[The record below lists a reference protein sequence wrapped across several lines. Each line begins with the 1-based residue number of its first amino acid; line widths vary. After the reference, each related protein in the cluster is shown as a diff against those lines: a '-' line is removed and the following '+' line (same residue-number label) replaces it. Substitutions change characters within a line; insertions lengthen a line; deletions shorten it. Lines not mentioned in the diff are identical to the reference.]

1 MIWSDLWFA
10 VVAEGVLLQMHRYLF
25 IGIIT
30 REWTSLSSTLLLFMQ
45 MKVEE
50 HKRQVMVLSFSVFIF
65 WWPRGKWKA
74 VRNFRYLSSH
84 FLHAVIIMMVIQWFI
99 QMVLEMI
106 NSELKEWLSW
116 FTIRSVPIINK
127 PPSTMMNCRSSFFSV
142 VEYIHRK
149 RAAAELLRSF
159 CLPQRGSI
167 NKVKIRVRVANL
179 VWLAFLRWMNWW
191 PSKRHPL
198 IITDYTIIGTITM
211 CSAANK
217 VHWR

>member
-1 MIWSDLWFA
+1 MIWS
-10 VVAEGVLLQMHRYLF
+10 VVCGCCRWGTFTDASLF
-25 IGIIT
+25 IQIGIIT

-45 MKVEE
+45 MKVDE

-74 VRNFRYLSSH
+74 VRNFRYLSSR
-84 FLHAVIIMMVIQWFI
+84 LLQAVVMMVIQWFI

-211 CSAANK
+211 CNAANK